1 MDGEIAKYRPGSP
14 LQGPGIPECHVSHVT
29 LTPNLKF
36 MPQLQVVVRPVVFQC
51 GAKHHSLSL
60 ANVHCDRRH
69 FSEQAQLFHHVHMT
83 SNADARPNGFHRIDM
98 TPQIHGTACKV
109 PSMSLIP
116 SNCVYLI
123 LSSSDSATQKP
134 LVPDGRNLGQH

>member
-1 MDGEIAKYRPGSP
+1 
-14 LQGPGIPECHVSHVT
+14 
-29 LTPNLKF
+29 

-60 ANVHCDRRH
+60 ATVHCDRRH
-69 FSEQAQLFHHVHMT
+69 SSDLAQLFHHVHMT
-83 SNADARPNGFHRIDM
+83 SNADARPNCFHRIDM

-109 PSMSLIP
+109 PSIALIP

-123 LSSSDSATQKP
+123 LSSSDSVSSDSATQKL
-134 LVPDGRNLGQH
+134 LVHDGRNLGQH